1 MVSLAWMILQR
12 QQPISANLSKPHRKM
27 KAPHPDLMGQAIKFR
42 SVMDQPVGRF
52 NPDVART
59 QQMLISEEYQEVME
73 AHAEALTYS
82 NNRESKEHL
91 LKELADLVFVCYQY
105 AAAMGWP
112 LDEAMDRIFESN
124 MSKLVDGKPVKNE
137 FGKVIKPPHYHPPY
151 LSDLV

>member
-42 SVMDQPVGRF
+42 SVMDQPVGQF
-52 NPDVART
+52 NPDTART

-73 AHAEALTYS
+73 AHAEALTYPS
-82 NNRESKEHL
+82 NRESKEHL
-91 LKELADLVFVCYQY
+91 LKELAYLVFVCYQY
-105 AAAMGWP
+105 SAAMGWP

>member
-12 QQPISANLSKPHRKM
+12 QLPTSANLLKPHHKM

-42 SVMDQPVGRF
+42 KLMEQPIGTF
-52 NPDVART
+52 NQATATT
-59 QQMLISEEYQEVME
+59 QQRLISEEYEEVME
-73 AHAEALTYS
+73 AHAEACQYIQNPRS
-82 NNRESKEHL
+82 REHL
-91 LKELADLVFVCYQY
+91 LKELADLVFVAFQY

-112 LDEAMDRIFESN
+112 LDEALDRVYESN

-151 LSDLV
+151 LTDLI

>member
-1 MVSLAWMILQR
+1 
-12 QQPISANLSKPHRKM
+12 M
-27 KAPHPDLMGQAIKFR
+27 KIEEFT
-42 SVMDQPVGRF
+42 
-52 NPDVART
+52 DVA
-59 QQMLISEEYQEVME
+59 
-73 AHAEALTYS
+73 AEAIMAS
-82 NNRESKEHL
+82 VKFAVDSKQPPEPEHL

>member
-12 QQPISANLSKPHRKM
+12 QQPISANLLKPHPM
-27 KAPHPDLMGQAIKFR
+27 LNVLHPDLMSQAIKFR
-42 SVMDQPVGRF
+42 KLMEQPIGVF
-52 NPDVART
+52 NPDTARI
-59 QQMLISEEYQEVME
+59 QQRLISEEYEEVME
-73 AHAEALTYS
+73 AHAEAIQYIQNPRS
-82 NNRESKEHL
+82 REHL
-91 LKELADLVFVCYQY
+91 LKELADLVFVAFQY

-112 LDEAMDRIFESN
+112 LDEALDRVYESN